1 MHNLTHML
9 IDFRVTDEF
18 LEFARASDDD
28 IDLAKAALVIAKSEY
43 PELRVQDYMDRLARM
58 SEAIDERLERQA
70 PLSRTIAA
78 MNRYLFD
85 ELGFAGNVDDYFDPR
100 NSFLNEVLE
109 RRLGIPISLSIV
121 YMDIARRLG
130 LPMMGVS
137 FPGHFLVKMTVSGGD
152 VVLDPFAGGVSLTVQ
167 DLKMR
172 LRTIFPDERDP
183 DLQSHLRPA
192 GNRDTLVRMLR
203 NLKGIY
209 YDAGLYDKALRT
221 TEHLLVLAPG
231 DPYEIRDRG
240 YIYER
245 LQCPRAASADFEH
258 YLHLAPDANDAD
270 HVRERF
276 IESQSLSSPLH

>member
-1 MHNLTHML
+1 ML
-9 IDFRVTDEF
+9 IDFRIKDEF
-18 LEFARASDDD
+18 LDLARARDDD

-43 PELRVQDYMDRLARM
+43 PELRVDDYLGRLVRM
-58 SEAIDERLERQA
+58 SETLDERLERAA

-109 RRLGIPISLSIV
+109 RRLGIPISLSII

-137 FPGHFLVKMTVSGGD
+137 FPGHFLVKLTVSGGD
-152 VVLDPFAGGVSLTVQ
+152 GVLDPFAGGVSLTVQ
-167 DLKMR
+167 DLRLR
-172 LRTIFPDERDP
+172 LRTIAPDNHEP
-183 DLQSHLRPA
+183 DLQTYLRPVS
-192 GNRDTLVRMLR
+192 NRDILVRMLR

-209 YDAGLYDKALRT
+209 YEAGLYDKALRT
-221 TEHLLVLAPG
+221 AEHLLVLAPS
-231 DPYEIRDRG
+231 DPHEIRDRG

-245 LQCPRAASADFEH
+245 LQCPRAASADFER
-258 YLHLAPDANDAD
+258 YLSLAPDANDAD
-270 HVRERF
+270 HVRELF
-276 IESQSLSSPLH
+276 IESQSRSTSLH